1 MVKGGA
7 NTALFLP
14 THWQA
19 DVNLE
24 IEGVNLFLVKLI
36 NNWMEIIIKY

>member
-1 MVKGGA
+1 MVKCCA

-36 NNWMEIIIKY
+36 NN